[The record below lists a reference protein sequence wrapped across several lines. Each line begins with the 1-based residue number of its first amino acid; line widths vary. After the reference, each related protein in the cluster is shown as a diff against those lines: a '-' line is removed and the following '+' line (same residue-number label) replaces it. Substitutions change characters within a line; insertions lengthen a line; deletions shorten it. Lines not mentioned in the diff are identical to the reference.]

1 MNNLRKSYMVISAV
15 IAGLLAGGCQIAK
28 PACAVIDVAH
38 YACQYV
44 TVQYVDDDGTVRR
57 QQVPV
62 AMVRDAATQARR
74 DGVGQ

>member
-1 MNNLRKSYMVISAV
+1 MKY
-15 IAGLLAGGCQIAK
+15 GLVVASILVTSGCQYAR

-57 QQVPV
+57 QRVPV
-62 AMVRDAATQARR
+62 AAVREAAARAAAVEGEAR
-74 DGVGQ
+74 